1 MSADV
6 MIPDTTEA
14 AIEAYGDGSDITVIA
29 GGTIVMQLLNYR
41 RMAPRRAMLLNK
53 AGLSYVN
60 RDGSTLTI
68 GAMTPLSDVIGLA
81 APLGPCAANIADHE
95 VQYQATVGGNL
106 CAPTPPE
113 HPSGDLQGPLI
124 ALNATVRSTG
134 KGGIRTDGV
143 EDFLANKAGRLVLD
157 ISFDVPEAG
166 AFQALS
172 RPHTRHFTALA
183 VSGVRSGDKIGLA
196 ATGAGPI
203 GIRLA
208 SAEVVADDP
217 EAAGQAALSDVAMRD
232 DSLASAW
239 YRERTLPSL
248 VSAVLAE
255 IQEAS

>member
-14 AIEAYGDGSDITVIA
+14 AIEAFGDGSDITVIA
-29 GGTIVMQLLNYR
+29 GGTIVMQLMNYR
-41 RMAPRRAMLLNK
+41 RMAPIRAMLLNK
-53 AGLSYVN
+53 AGLSYVE
-60 RDGSTLTI
+60 RDGSTYTI
-68 GAMTPLSDVIGLA
+68 GAMTPLSDLAGLA
-81 APLGPCAANIADHE
+81 APLGPCAANVADHE
-95 VQYQATVGGNL
+95 IQYQATLGGNL

-124 ALNATVRSTG
+124 TLGATVRSTG
-134 KGGIRTDGV
+134 EGGIRTDGV

-157 ISFDVPEAG
+157 ISFDEPAAG
-166 AFQALS
+166 AFHALN

-183 VSGVRSGDKIGLA
+183 VSGVRSDDRIGLA
-196 ATGAGPI
+196 ATGAGPT
-203 GIRLA
+203 GIRLG
-208 SAEVVADDP
+208 SAEAVADDP
-217 EAAGQAALSDVAMRD
+217 AAAGEAALSDVAMRD

-248 VSAVLAE
+248 VSAVLTE

>member
-41 RMAPRRAMLLNK
+41 RLAPTRAMLLTK

-60 RDGSTLTI
+60 QDGSTQTI
-68 GAMTPLSDVIGLA
+68 GAMTPLSDVIGLP
-81 APLGPCAANIADHE
+81 APFGPCAANIADHE
-95 VQYQATVGGNL
+95 VQFQATVGGNL

-124 ALNATVRSTG
+124 ALGATVRSTG
-134 KGGIRTDGV
+134 EGGIRVDGV
-143 EDFLANKAGRLVLD
+143 EDFLANKDGRLVLD
-157 ISFDVPEAG
+157 ISFETPEAG
-166 AFQALS
+166 AFQALR

-183 VSGVRSGDKIGLA
+183 VSGVRSSRGISLA

-208 SAEVVADDP
+208 SAEGLANDP
-217 EAAGQAALSDVAMRD
+217 AAAGEAALNDVVMRD

-248 VSAVLAE
+248 VSAVLTE